1 MNALQLIIE
10 EIDTKHS
17 FLLQKLGSG
26 TIKDYPEYKYVCGTV
41 SGILAVREY
50 VLTLQERLDL
60 DE

>member
-26 TIKDYPEYKYVCGTV
+26 TIKDYPEYKYVCGNV

-50 VLTLQERLDL
+50 VLTLQERLEN